1 MGQRSSAAVRY
12 LLAIYRLSE
21 GGRPVRSVDIAGK
34 LAVSPASV
42 AHMLG
47 VLAGEGLIAKRH
59 YGRVLL
65 TGRGVRLASRLYT
78 SWVLMECFFSQH
90 LGVCQQ
96 TARADAEACLCALS
110 RETMDR
116 LEALVLEGDAA
127 VV

>member
-1 MGQRSSAAVRY
+1 MGLSTASVRY
-12 LLAIYRLSE
+12 LLAIYQLSE

-65 TGRGVRLASRLYT
+65 TGRGIRLSGRLYT
-78 SWVLMECFFSQH
+78 SYVLMECFFARH
-90 LGVCQQ
+90 LGVSPE
-96 TARADAEACLCALS
+96 TARADAEACLCTMS
-110 RETMDR
+110 RESIGR
-116 LEALVLEGDAA
+116 LEELVLEGDAA
-127 VV
+127 VI